1 MMKVKRML
9 TGNKN
14 SAIMTPAK
22 TSCWDK
28 SHRGEIWK
36 EEGEERGR
44 GGGGER
50 EDRGGGGK
58 KRAQSSAIP
67 AH

>member
-50 EDRGGGGK
+50 EDRGG
-58 KRAQSSAIP
+58 RR
-67 AH
+67 